1 MRRRERNLLIILGV
15 IAVGAAGFFLFTMLG
30 GEEEQQAAPTPVA
43 SPPPTPA
50 TPGTEGGEPT
60 AEPPQMFRFFGGR
73 DPFVPLIVAEA
84 GAGGVGAAPAATEGG
99 GEAPPTEPVQ
109 PAPPGAEGQAQ
120 KQTVTVDGKSVTLVD
135 VVDENTVQVEV
146 DGRAFTVDE
155 GEEFA
160 QNFEVASVSGNCARF
175 LFGDESF
182 TLCEGGA
189 PK

>member
-1 MRRRERNLLIILGV
+1 
-15 IAVGAAGFFLFTMLG
+15 
-30 GEEEQQAAPTPVA
+30 
-43 SPPPTPA
+43 
-50 TPGTEGGEPT
+50 
-60 AEPPQMFRFFGGR
+60 MFRFFGGR

-84 GAGGVGAAPAATEGG
+84 GAGGVGAAPAATEGQ
-99 GEAPPTEPVQ
+99 APPTEPVE
-109 PAPPGAEGQAQ
+109 PAPPGAEGQQAQ
-120 KQTVTVDGKSVTLVD
+120 EQTVTVDGKSVTLVD